1 MEYIIEA
8 LNILHP
14 GKRKDKEGKPH
25 QEDSIYPADA
35 HPSANDRLFV
45 ICDGMGGHDAGEIAS
60 STVCRAIG
68 EYITGRCDIN
78 GETFSPEI
86 LHDALDTAFDA
97 LDSHDTGAALKMGTT
112 MAMLKLYDKGA
123 IVAHIGDT
131 RVYHIR
137 PGDGRH
143 SHTRVLHRTF
153 DHSLVFEMIKANIMT
168 EEDARVSPHR
178 NVITKALQPHL
189 DHRPEPDI
197 TKITD
202 IRPGDYFYVC
212 SDGMIENMDIPE
224 LEKIFSTDDI
234 VLIHQT
240 LLEQTRDN
248 DDNHSAF
255 IVHIKSV
262 TGDEADLSDAFDA
275 VSLPPSVTPA
285 SADARI
291 DNTGDETD
299 ATSSLSHDNQE
310 ESDDTDTKAHGSRRR
325 RIAITLT
332 AVIISILAILA
343 CLAGYLQL

>member
-14 GKRKDKEGKPH
+14 GKRKDKDGKPH
-25 QEDSIYPADA
+25 QEDFIYPADA
-35 HPSANDRLFV
+35 HPSASDRLFV

-68 EYITGRCDIN
+68 EYITGRCDIK
-78 GETFSPEI
+78 GEHFSPGI
-86 LHDALDTAFDA
+86 LHDAIDTAFDA

-123 IVAHIGDT
+123 IVAHIGDS

-137 PGDGRH
+137 PGAGRNAH
-143 SHTRVLHRTF
+143 AKVLHRTF
-153 DHSLVFEMIKANIMT
+153 DHSLVFEMIKANVMT
-168 EEDARVSPHR
+168 EEEARVSPHR

-202 IRPGDYFYVC
+202 ILPGDYFYVC

-224 LEKIFSTDDI
+224 LESIFSTDDI
-234 VLIHQT
+234 EHIHQT
-240 LLEQTRDN
+240 LLDQTRDN

-262 TGDEADLSDAFDA
+262 TGTVDEADLSDAFDA
-275 VSLPPSVTPA
+275 VSQPPSVIPPPA
-285 SADARI
+285 DADTDKETSADSTHSDDI
-291 DNTGDETD
+291 QD
-299 ATSSLSHDNQE
+299 
-310 ESDDTDTKAHGSRRR
+310 ESDDTANTSHRSRHRR
-325 RIAITLT
+325 TVITLIAI
-332 AVIISILAILA
+332 VISILAILA